1 MFLVL
6 MSVSAVEDGRVEVR
20 GGSVWY
26 RLVGVGDGPTLV
38 TLHGGPGYPSA
49 SLQPLEAL
57 AVDRRVVFY
66 DQLGCGN
73 SDRPDDPSLW
83 TLERSVDELERLLRH
98 LDLEEV
104 HLLGH
109 SWGTML
115 AVDFY
120 LAHREAVRSMV
131 LVSPALSAARWEE
144 DSERLISQFPT
155 ELRAIHADPD
165 ATEEDVDR
173 LKSEYMNRHFLRLPE
188 EPEPVKHAM
197 ESFGPQVYITMW
209 GPNEF
214 TPTGPLKE
222 YERTDDLATIS
233 VPVLYLCGRYDSATP
248 ASTRFYASLTPG
260 ADTRIFENSAH
271 HSFLEDSESFLAT
284 VGQFLATH

>member
-1 MFLVL
+1 MLANDV
-6 MSVSAVEDGRVEVR
+6 VEGRIEVR

-26 RLVGVGDGPTLV
+26 RLVGDGDGPPLV

-49 SLQPLEAL
+49 SLQPLEGL
-57 AVDRRVVFY
+57 ASGRRLVFY

-83 TLERSVDELERLLRH
+83 TMERFIDELERLLDH
-98 LDLEEV
+98 LGFEYV

-120 LAHREAVRSMV
+120 LRRPQSIRSMI
-131 LVSPALSAARWEE
+131 LVSPALSASRWED
-144 DSERLISQFPT
+144 DSERLISAFTP
-155 ELRAIHADPD
+155 ELREIHADPH
-165 ATEEDVDR
+165 ASAEEVER
-173 LKSEYMNRHFLRLPE
+173 LTAEYMSRHFLRIRE
-188 EPEPVKHAM
+188 DPEPVKRAR
-197 ESFGPQVYITMW
+197 EGFGPQVYTTMW

-214 TPTGPLKE
+214 TPTGPLKD
-222 YERTDDLATIS
+222 YERADDLPRLN

-248 ASTRFYASLTPG
+248 QTTEFYASLTPNS
-260 ADTRIFENSAH
+260 AIKVFENSSH
-271 HSFLEDSESFLAT
+271 HCFIEDADDFTTTAIKFLAA
-284 VGQFLATH
+284 Q

>member
-1 MFLVL
+1 
-6 MSVSAVEDGRVEVR
+6 MSDSVAVEGRVEVR

-26 RLVGVGDGPTLV
+26 RIVGEGEGPPLV

-57 AVDRRVVFY
+57 AAERRVVSY

-83 TLERSVDELERLLRH
+83 TMDRSIDELERLLDH
-98 LDLEEV
+98 LELDSI

-115 AVDFY
+115 GMDFY
-120 LAHREAVRSMV
+120 LAHPKTVRSMIM
-131 LVSPALSAARWEE
+131 VSPALSASRWAE
-144 DSERLISQFPT
+144 DSERLISSFPA

-165 ATEEDVDR
+165 ASEEDVGR
-173 LKSEYMNRHFLRLPE
+173 LKSEYMRRHFLRLRE
-188 EPEPVKHAM
+188 EPEPVKRAK
-197 ESFGPQVYITMW
+197 EGFGPQVYITMW

-214 TPTGPLKE
+214 TPVGPLKD
-222 YERTDDLATIS
+222 YERTDDLPSIS

-248 ASTRFYASLTPG
+248 EATEFYASLTPG
-260 ADTRIFENSAH
+260 AETRVFENSAH
-271 HSFLEDSESFLAT
+271 HSFIEDAHSFTTAAKAFLA
-284 VGQFLATH
+284 AS

>member
-1 MFLVL
+1 
-6 MSVSAVEDGRVEVR
+6 MSAGSAIEGRLEVQ

-26 RLVGVGDGPTLV
+26 RVVGEGDKPPLV

-49 SLQPLEAL
+49 SLQNLEAL
-57 AVDRRVVFY
+57 ASDRRVVFY

-83 TLERSVDELERLLRH
+83 TMERSIDELHRLLEH
-98 LDLEEV
+98 LDLAEV

-120 LAHREAVRSMV
+120 LSRPEAVRSMV
-131 LVSPALSAARWEE
+131 LVSPALSAARWSD
-144 DSERLISQFPT
+144 DSERLISQFPA

-165 ATEEDVDR
+165 ASEQDIER
-173 LKSEYMNRHFLRLPE
+173 LKNEYMSRHFLRLRDD
-188 EPEPVKHAM
+188 PEPVKRAK
-197 ESFGPQVYITMW
+197 EGFGPQVYVTMW

-214 TPTGPLKE
+214 TPVGPLKE
-222 YERTDDLATIS
+222 YERTSDLPGIK
-233 VPVLYLCGRYDSATP
+233 VPVLYLCGRFDSATP
-248 ASTRFYASLTPG
+248 ASTEFYASVTPG
-260 ADTRIFENSAH
+260 AEVRIFENSAH
-271 HSFLEDSESFLAT
+271 HSFIEDSDSFAT
-284 VGQFLATH
+284 AARTFLNTH